1 MKKLGISLYPQKA
14 SLEQNLMYLENA
26 SKFGFSRLFVALLGA
41 ELNREGIRRD
51 YGPILKKAKELGFE
65 VSCDV
70 NGDIM
75 KAVCGEG
82 FFGNFDLTFF
92 NELGVDIIRLDM
104 GMSEME
110 EAFFIRNK
118 YGIKVEL
125 NMSIEIDHV
134 AGVLAMGAPKE
145 RVLGC
150 HNYYPH
156 NYTGLS
162 LDYFNRCTALWTKHN
177 LRTAAFI
184 STQSDEQFG
193 PWPVCDGLP
202 TLEMH
207 RNLPITTQLKHYVG
221 LGTIDDVLIGDAFAS
236 VEELEALSKVDKHVV
251 SLDVELVDGV
261 EDKIKNLLRMPLSR
275 RPDTNDYIIRSI
287 EGRLFLRKEDIQPF
301 NTVDI
306 KRGDILIENNLYG
319 QYKGE
324 IQVAQQDMKNSGRT
338 NVVGHVKEYEVFLI
352 DTIRAGQ
359 QFTLN
364 INK

>member
-1 MKKLGISLYPQKA
+1 MKNLGISIYPQKA
-14 SLEQNLMYLENA
+14 VLERNIAYLEDA
-26 SKFGFSRLFVALLGA
+26 AQFGFKRLFVALLGA
-41 ELNREGIRRD
+41 ELSQDGMRRD
-51 YGPILKKAKELGFE
+51 YGPVLKRAKALGFE
-65 VSCDV
+65 ISCDV
-70 NGDIM
+70 NGEIM

-82 FFGNFDLTFF
+82 YFGNFDLSFF
-92 NELGVDIIRLDM
+92 KELGVDIIRFDM

-118 YGIKVEL
+118 FGIKVEL
-125 NMSIEIDHV
+125 NMSMEIDHV
-134 AGVLAMGAPKE
+134 GGVLAMGAPKDM
-145 RVLGC
+145 VMGC

-162 LDYFNRCTALWTKHN
+162 LEYFNRCTAIWKKHN

-184 STQSDEQFG
+184 ATQSTEKYG

-207 RNLPITTQLKHYVG
+207 RKLPITTQLKHYIG
-221 LGTIDDVLIGDAFAS
+221 MDTIDDILIGDAFATH
-236 VEELEALSKVDKHVV
+236 EELEALSKVNKNIV
-251 SLDVELVDGV
+251 SLELTLVEGLSDNFK
-261 EDKIKNLLRMPLSR
+261 KILNLPLSR

-287 EGRLFLRKEDIQPF
+287 EGRLFLRKEDIQAF

-324 IQVAQQDMKNSGRT
+324 VQIALRDMKNSGRT
-338 NVVGHVKEYEVFLI
+338 NVVGRIKDVEVFLI
-352 DTIRAGQ
+352 DYIKPGQ
-359 QFTLN
+359 SFSF
-364 INK
+364 IF

>member
-1 MKKLGISLYPQKA
+1 MKKLGISIYPQKA
-14 SLEQNLMYLENA
+14 SLEKNLEYLENA
-26 SKFGFSRLFVALLGA
+26 AKFGFTRLFVALLGA
-41 ELNREGIRRD
+41 EPSQEGIRRD
-51 YGPILKKAKELGFE
+51 YGPILKRAKELGFE

-70 NGDIM
+70 NGEVI

-82 FFGNFDLTFF
+82 FFGNYDLTFF
-92 NELGVDIIRLDM
+92 KEMGVDIIRFDM

-118 YGIKVEL
+118 FGIKVEL
-125 NMSIEIDHV
+125 NMSMEIDHV
-134 AGVLAMGAPKE
+134 AGVLAMGAPKDK
-145 RVLGC
+145 VMGC

-162 LDYFNRCTALWTKHN
+162 LDYFNRCTAIWTKHN

-184 STQSDEQFG
+184 STQSSEKYG
-193 PWPVCDGLP
+193 PWPICDGLP

-207 RNLPITTQLKHYVG
+207 RNLPVTTQLKHYVG
-221 LGTIDDVLIGDAFAS
+221 MDTIDDVLIGDAFAS
-236 VEELEALSKVDKHVV
+236 VDELEKLSKVNKKTV
-251 SLDVELVDGV
+251 SLEVDLVEGLSDNF
-261 EDKIKNLLRMPLSR
+261 KNILKMPLSR

-324 IQVAQQDMKNSGRT
+324 VQIALKDMKNSGRT
-338 NVVGHVKEYEVFLI
+338 NVVGRIKDFEVFLI
-352 DTIRAGQ
+352 DYIKPGQ
-359 QFTLN
+359 SFSFDV
-364 INK
+364 

>member
-1 MKKLGISLYPQKA
+1 MKKLGISIYPQKA
-14 SLEQNLMYLENA
+14 TLEKNIAYLEDA
-26 SKFGFSRLFVALLGA
+26 AQFGFSRLFVALLGA
-41 ELNREGIRRD
+41 EPTQEGIRRD
-51 YGPILKKAKELGFE
+51 YGPILKRAKELNYE

-70 NGDIM
+70 NGEVI

-92 NELGVDIIRLDM
+92 KELGVDIIRFDM

-110 EAFFIRNK
+110 EAFFIKNK
-118 YGIKVEL
+118 FGIKVEL
-125 NMSIEIDHV
+125 NMSMEIDHV
-134 AGVLAMGAPKE
+134 SGVLAMGAPREK
-145 RVLGC
+145 VMGC

-162 LDYFNRCTALWTKHN
+162 LDYFNRCTAIWTKHN

-184 STQSDEQFG
+184 STQSSEKYG
-193 PWPVCDGLP
+193 PWPICDGLP

-221 LGTIDDVLIGDAFAS
+221 MDTIDDVLIGDAFATH
-236 VEELEALSKVDKHVV
+236 VELEALSHVNKSMV
-251 SLDVELVDGV
+251 SLDVELTNGLD
-261 EDKIKNLLRMPLSR
+261 DKYKAILKMPLSR

-324 IQVAQQDMKNSGRT
+324 VQIALRDMKNSGRT
-338 NVVGHVKEYEVFLI
+338 NVVGHIKDYEVFLI
-352 DTIRAGQ
+352 DYIKAGQ
-359 QFTLN
+359 SFSFEL
-364 INK
+364 

>member
-1 MKKLGISLYPQKA
+1 MNKLGISLYPQKA
-14 SLEQNLMYLENA
+14 TLEKNLEYLENA
-26 SKFGFSRLFVALLGA
+26 AKFGFTRLFVALLGA
-41 ELNREGIRRD
+41 ELSQEGIRRD
-51 YGPILKKAKELGFE
+51 YGLLLKRAKELGFE

-70 NGDIM
+70 NGEVI

-82 FFGNFDLTFF
+82 FFGNYDLSFF
-92 NELGVDIIRLDM
+92 NELGVDIIRFDM

-118 YGIKVEL
+118 YNIKVEL
-125 NMSIEIDHV
+125 NMSMEIDHV
-134 AGVLAMGAPKE
+134 AGVLAMGAPKD
-145 RVLGC
+145 RVMGC

-162 LDYFNRCTALWTKHN
+162 LDYFNRCTSIWAKHN

-184 STQSDEQFG
+184 STQSNEKFG
-193 PWPVCDGLP
+193 PWPICDGLP

-221 LGTIDDVLIGDAFAS
+221 LGTIDDVLIGDTFAS
-236 VEELEALSKVDKHVV
+236 VEELEALSKVDKRII
-251 SLDVELVDGV
+251 SLDVNLVDGL
-261 EDKIKNLLRMPLSR
+261 DDRFKKMLKMPLSR

-324 IQVAQQDMKNSGRT
+324 IQIALQDMKNSGRT
-338 NVVGHVKEYEVFLI
+338 NVVGHIKDYEVFLI
-352 DTIRAGQ
+352 DTIKAGQ
-359 QFTLN
+359 SFTFN
-364 INK
+364 I

>member
-1 MKKLGISLYPQKA
+1 MERLGISLYPQKA
-14 SLEQNLMYLENA
+14 SLEKNLEYLENA
-26 SKFGFSRLFVALLGA
+26 SKFGFTRLFVALLGA
-41 ELNREGIRRD
+41 ELSQEGIRRD
-51 YGPILKKAKELGFE
+51 YGPILKRAKDLGFE

-70 NGDIM
+70 NGEVI

-82 FFGNFDLTFF
+82 FFGNYDLSFF
-92 NELGVDIIRLDM
+92 NEIGVDVIRFDM

-118 YGIKVEL
+118 FGIKVEL
-125 NMSIEIDHV
+125 NMSMEIDHV
-134 AGVLAMGAPKE
+134 AGVLAMGAPKD
-145 RVLGC
+145 RIMGC

-162 LDYFNRCTALWTKHN
+162 LEYFNRCTAIWNKHN
-177 LRTAAFI
+177 LKTAAFI
-184 STQSDEQFG
+184 STQTNEKIG
-193 PWPVCDGLP
+193 PWPICDGLP

-236 VEELEALSKVDKHVV
+236 VEELEALSKVDKRII
-251 SLDVELVDGV
+251 SLDINLESELD
-261 EDKIKNLLRMPLSR
+261 ERFKKMLKMPLSR

-324 IQVAQQDMKNSGRT
+324 IQIALQDMKNSGRT
-338 NVVGHVKEYEVFLI
+338 NVVGHIKDYEIFLI
-352 DTIRAGQ
+352 DTIKAGQ
-359 QFTLN
+359 SFTFN
-364 INK
+364 I

>member
-1 MKKLGISLYPQKA
+1 MKKLGISIYPQKA
-14 SLEQNLMYLENA
+14 SFEKNLEYLENA
-26 SKFGFSRLFVALLGA
+26 SKFGFTRLFVALLGA
-41 ELNREGIRRD
+41 EPSQEGIRRD
-51 YGPILKKAKELGFE
+51 YGPILKRAKELGFE

-70 NGDIM
+70 NGEVI

-92 NELGVDIIRLDM
+92 KEMGVDIIRFDM

-118 YGIKVEL
+118 FGIKVEL
-125 NMSIEIDHV
+125 NMSMEIDHV

-145 RVLGC
+145 KVMGC

-162 LDYFNRCTALWTKHN
+162 LDYFNRCTAIWTKHN

-184 STQSDEQFG
+184 STQSNEKYG
-193 PWPVCDGLP
+193 PWPICDGLP
-202 TLEMH
+202 TLEIH

-221 LGTIDDVLIGDAFAS
+221 MGTIDDVLIGDAFAS
-236 VEELEALSKVDKHVV
+236 IDELEKLSKINKNTV
-251 SLDVELVDGV
+251 SLEVDLAEGLS
-261 EDKIKNLLRMPLSR
+261 DTYKNILRMPLSR

-324 IQVAQQDMKNSGRT
+324 VQIALKDMKNSGRT
-338 NVVGHVKEYEVFLI
+338 NVVGHIKDFEVFLI
-352 DTIRAGQ
+352 DTIKPGQ
-359 QFTLN
+359 SFSFD
-364 INK
+364 I